1 MKFTSFATIA
11 TVLLVSNTSAIKIVN
26 EEEQSE
32 NMDVTDTADG
42 DQLLAE
48 ADAQAD
54 AYAQ

>member
-32 NMDVTDTADG
+32 NMDVTDTVDG